1 MNKTVLISG
10 SGRGIGRAI
19 ATRFAKE
26 GYKIAINANKS
37 KDELEPKIIS
47 SR

>member
-19 ATRFAKE
+19 ATRFAKD
-26 GYKIAINANKS
+26 GYKRQYYI
-37 KDELEPKIIS
+37 
-47 SR
+47 